1 MTRQRQISL
10 KPERGVSDAHQ
21 RADGDQGRR
30 GVPRDRPNAAALARS
45 ASTEFHQRDRGNA
58 ISPDDGRET
67 RKWASSRGGRHP
79 SSYCSSGGGSVPGQP
94 TTNPPNDPGRP
105 YPGPPVR
112 PFRSHPPRRSRPLAR
127 KSTAETYTE
136 EPLVIT

>member
-21 RADGDQGRR
+21 RTDGDQGRR

-58 ISPDDGRET
+58 IRRTTGARPENGLRAAADGTRLLTVAQAAEACQVSQRQIRRMIRDGRIQV
-67 RKWASSRGGRHP
+67 RRFGR
-79 SSYCSSGGGSVPGQP
+79 SVRI
-94 TTNPPNDPGRP
+94 RP
-105 YPGPPVR
+105 ADLG
-112 PFRSHPPRRSRPLAR
+112 L
-127 KSTAETYTE
+127 
-136 EPLVIT
+136 

>member
-10 KPERGVSDAHQ
+10 KPERGVSEAHQ

-58 ISPDDGRET
+58 IRRTTGARPENGLRAAADGTHPLTVAQAAEACQVSQRQIRRMIRDGRIKV
-67 RKWASSRGGRHP
+67 RRFGR
-79 SSYCSSGGGSVPGQP
+79 SVRI
-94 TTNPPNDPGRP
+94 RP
-105 YPGPPVR
+105 ADLG
-112 PFRSHPPRRSRPLAR
+112 L
-127 KSTAETYTE
+127 
-136 EPLVIT
+136 

>member
-58 ISPDDGRET
+58 IRRTTGARPENGLRAAADGTRLLTVAQAAEACQVSQRQIRRMIRDGRIKV
-67 RKWASSRGGRHP
+67 RRFGR
-79 SSYCSSGGGSVPGQP
+79 SVRI
-94 TTNPPNDPGRP
+94 RP
-105 YPGPPVR
+105 ADLG
-112 PFRSHPPRRSRPLAR
+112 L
-127 KSTAETYTE
+127 
-136 EPLVIT
+136 